1 MREKI
6 AQALRSAGAAL
17 AGEPIRW
24 VRPDTIHL
32 TLRFL
37 GETTMARLDS
47 IRQEA
52 EASARSWA
60 PFDLHLAGLG
70 CFPDLRRPRIVWVAA
85 GDESGS
91 LQAIVRDLEQL
102 ARRAGFPPEERAFSA
117 HLTIGRVKDRLSPDG
132 SRRFASYLE
141 DSSGMEF
148 GSVRVEAVDL
158 MRSELKPTGPV
169 YSLIAALALG
179 AVRMGSS

>member
-6 AQALRSAGAAL
+6 AQAVRSAGPAL

-24 VRPDTIHL
+24 VRPETIHL

-37 GETTMARLDS
+37 GETTTARLDS
-47 IRQEA
+47 IRQNA
-52 EASARSWA
+52 EVNARSWA

-70 CFPDLRRPRIVWVAA
+70 CFPDVRRPRIVWIAA
-85 GDESGS
+85 GDDSGS
-91 LQAIVRDLEQL
+91 LPTIVRDLEQL

-117 HLTIGRVKDRLSPDG
+117 HLTIGRVKDRLSADG
-132 SRRFASYLE
+132 ARRFASYLG

-148 GSVRVEAVDL
+148 GSVPVETVDL
-158 MRSELKPTGPV
+158 MRSELKPAGPV
-169 YSLIAALALG
+169 YSMIAALALG